1 MPESLKSPLFSIIV
15 PVYNVKKFVSITIDS
30 ILSQTFTDFEL
41 IAVDDGS
48 TDGSGEQLD
57 MIATE
62 DSRVKVFHQ
71 DNSGVSAARNLGL
84 DQARGEWIVFV
95 DGDDALRQNA
105 LEVIS
110 QSIKRHPSA
119 DLIGYRFDKVG
130 SINSVE
136 LNRIEGEETNNEIA
150 IECSQRLCFGALDHY
165 MVWTETFRRDILGD
179 LRFKPLKNGEDVL
192 FCNGLAYKANC
203 YVALG
208 ARLYLYIQ
216 REASAKR
223 NSWTSRRQEDYI
235 SLHNGILENIS
246 MSKKVV
252 NQSWLK
258 RWVGTLLQYTPE
270 AWNFEKSIQKEYFS
284 RHRVLLKRVGKLMK
298 MPHWLRLWIFMATLF
313 NSKDYFKIVAMKP
326 MNLYSKLIK

>member
-1 MPESLKSPLFSIIV
+1 MEGPLFSIII
-15 PVYNVKKFVSITIDS
+15 PVYNVSEYIGLTIEA
-30 ILSQTFTDFEL
+30 ILAQTYTDFEIL
-41 IAVDDGS
+41 AVDDGS
-48 TDGSGEQLD
+48 TDGSGELLD
-57 MIATE
+57 DIATK
-62 DSRVKVFHQ
+62 DVRIRVFHQ
-71 DNSGVSAARNLGL
+71 PNSGVSAARNLGL
-84 DQARGEWIVFV
+84 DKARGKWIVFV
-95 DGDDALRQNA
+95 DGDDALRNGA

-110 QSIKRHPSA
+110 RCVERHPLV

-130 SINSVE
+130 SINSVD
-136 LNRIEGEETNNEIA
+136 LNRIENEGTNNEIA
-150 IECSQRLCFGALDHY
+150 IECSQRPCFGALDHY
-165 MVWTETFRRDILGD
+165 MVWTEAFRRDILGD

-192 FCNGLAYKANC
+192 FCNGLAYKANY

-208 ARLYLYIQ
+208 ARLYLYLQ
-216 REASAKR
+216 REASAKS
-223 NSWTSRRQEDYI
+223 NSWSSRRQEDYI

-284 RHRVLLKRVGKLMK
+284 RHRVLLKKVGKLKK